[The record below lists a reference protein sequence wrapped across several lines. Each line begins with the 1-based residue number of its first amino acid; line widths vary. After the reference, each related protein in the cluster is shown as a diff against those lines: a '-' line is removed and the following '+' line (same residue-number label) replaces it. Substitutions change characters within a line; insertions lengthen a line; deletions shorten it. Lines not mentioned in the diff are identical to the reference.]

1 MQRHVLTY
9 RSVPTPDPLDTF
21 NPTRCTASPE
31 VFQDLDTTIPS
42 LEPPASLASDSNT
55 QDLSDAVSEIYE
67 WLSLI
72 RLQSP
77 RVSSADT
84 IDPYLSRYE
93 VPGEPGQQSAAKL
106 CTITWQGFLPPK
118 FARQLL
124 VDTILALPSH
134 EWFSLSMS
142 GFSKTMLG
150 DAAEV
155 TFLRPPKGPG
165 EFMLWEIKSH
175 E

>member
-1 MQRHVLTY
+1 M
-9 RSVPTPDPLDTF
+9 PTPDPLDAF
-21 NPTRCTASPE
+21 NPTRCTASPKIL
-31 VFQDLDTTIPS
+31 QDLNITIPPLQPPES
-42 LEPPASLASDSNT
+42 PASGSDT
-55 QDLSDAVSEIYE
+55 QNFSDAVSEIYE

-84 IDPYLSRYE
+84 IDPYLSHYE
-93 VPGEPGQQSAAKL
+93 VPGEPEEQLSSRL
-106 CTITWQGFLPPK
+106 CTITWEGFLPPK

-124 VDTILALPSH
+124 VDTIIALPSR

-142 GFSKTMLG
+142 CFSKTILG

-155 TFLRPPKGPG
+155 TFLRPPKIAG
-165 EFMLWEIKSH
+165 EFLLWEVKGH